1 MPYRTPLTSPC
12 VGFPGPASG
21 SRAHILVVL
30 GGLALGVTGCGEE
43 EQTRI
48 LDPVQVAMDESV
60 EAYEVGE
67 LTFYEVK
74 KGVGFPI
81 IAPSAD
87 AMADLSN
94 RPMEPYDHVPWVT
107 LDDVRVQLSWTLTN
121 LDEQDHVVELL
132 IDPWNEFGRYYPGF
146 TLVDAEEGEYAPNV
160 SGIDTYYVLEGAN
173 QGSGSRRQGTF
184 TYEDLDEM
192 ARDFGT
198 VMSLILNPPTG
209 YPGGGMLE
217 EGESALPTYVNHAFD
232 TQNRSQDDPLVQSW
246 VPSTVAGLTGIDMGL
261 RTTEQA
267 RIALEVVIEITDQG
281 TNKVRREGE
290 KDMLLPETQVIIT
303 IGTTP

>member
-1 MPYRTPLTSPC
+1 M
-12 VGFPGPASG
+12 GFLGPAAG
-21 SRAHILVVL
+21 SRAHTFFVL
-30 GGLALGVTGCGEE
+30 GGLALGVTGCGKEE
-43 EQTRI
+43 HTRI
-48 LDPVQVAMDESV
+48 LDPIQVAMDESV

-74 KGVGFPI
+74 KGVAFPI

-87 AMADLSN
+87 AMAALD
-94 RPMEPYDHVPWVT
+94 PMEPYGREPWVT

-121 LDEQDHVVELL
+121 LDDQDHVVQIL
-132 IDPWNEFGRYYPGF
+132 IDPWNEFGRYFPGF
-146 TLVDAEEGEYAPNV
+146 TLVDAEEGEFAPNL

-173 QGSGSRRQGTF
+173 QGSGSRRQGTY

-198 VMSLILNPPTG
+198 VMSLIRNPPTG

-232 TQNRSQDDPLVQSW
+232 TQNRSQDDPLIQNW
-246 VPSTVAGLTGIDMGL
+246 VPGTIAGLTGIDMGL

-290 KDMLLPETQVIIT
+290 KDILLPETAVIIT